1 MKIEAFCYRMYSNM
15 KAMAS
20 LLIVLLALFSAPVHA
35 LAPEPPSD
43 EAVIVPAGG
52 ERLLTA
58 DDFRPHPATGSAYN
72 EIWSYSLLLND
83 GMQATFS
90 LSQAHLGSLMS
101 PVSGAEFAISGFD
114 GKSYRAPK
122 EYDLEDLRYDA
133 RTGRLQIHPRIYV
146 EGVLPQRHS
155 LHFGAAKHGVEF
167 EVALTLT
174 DIAPG
179 LTWGDG
185 VFRLGGERI
194 GMFVHIPYARVSGTV
209 SIDGVT
215 KRVSGTA
222 YMDHTFQT
230 NFAPKLVRNTYR
242 YVHHGETM
250 EVGYLIAPHDRFE
263 DRVVGIGAV
272 REGGRFRLRKPEDVA
287 VVSTRQTLGAEVP
300 RQLAVRFDKGGQL
313 ILNRERD
320 QQAFSALE
328 ELGGLQKAVVRRFI
342 GGEVMVFRGRG
353 TTNRGARIAYD
364 YLVVK

>member
-1 MKIEAFCYRMYSNM
+1 MDTNILRKT
-15 KAMAS
+15 
-20 LLIVLLALFSAPVHA
+20 LIMRIITNLAIGLFVLLGFSLSA
-35 LAPEPPSD
+35 LAAEQPLD
-43 EAVIVPAGG
+43 EAVIVPTGG
-52 ERLLTA
+52 ERALTA

-133 RTGRLQIHPRIYV
+133 RTGRLQVHPRIYV
-146 EGVLPQRHS
+146 EGVLPRRHS

-167 EVALTLT
+167 EVALMFS

-185 VFRLGGERI
+185 VFRLGSERI
-194 GMFVHIPYARVSGTV
+194 GMFLHIPYARVSGTIT
-209 SIDGVT
+209 IDGAT

-230 NFAPKLVRNTYR
+230 NFAPKIVRNTYR
-242 YVHHGETM
+242 YVQHGDAM
-250 EVGYLIAPHDRFE
+250 EVGYLIAPHERFE
-263 DRVVGIGAV
+263 DRVIGLGAV
-272 REGGRFRLRKPEDVA
+272 REGGRFRLRKPEAVE
-287 VVSTRQTLGAEVP
+287 VVSARRALGAEVP
-300 RQLAVRFDKGGQL
+300 RQLAVRFEGGGQT

-328 ELGGLQKAVVRRFI
+328 ELSGLQKAVVKRFI
-342 GGEVMVFRGRG
+342 GGEVTVFRGRG
-353 TTNRGARIAYD
+353 TTNRGGRVVYD